1 MALQGTVDKNLQ
13 RKKYEQSDNAQD
25 GDDKALDFYF

>member
-1 MALQGTVDKNLQ
+1 MALQATVDKNLQ